1 MSANEEALWEK
12 RELED
17 VSTMNLIIAMQDA
30 LTELSFRSYVPLHL
44 TGVEDETVVVTEKP
58 TRRARVAYTNEHGF
72 KPENA
77 HMAWTAEMLTLA
89 QTLSAAGW
97 SHRRIGEV
105 PGIRKSPDG
114 VKKALLKAR
123 QSSERAAE

>member
-1 MSANEEALWEK
+1 MSANEETLWEK

-58 TRRARVAYTNEHGF
+58 TRRARVAYTNELF
-72 KPENA
+72 QVN
-77 HMAWTAEMLTLA
+77 
-89 QTLSAAGW
+89 
-97 SHRRIGEV
+97 
-105 PGIRKSPDG
+105 
-114 VKKALLKAR
+114 
-123 QSSERAAE
+123 